1 MIEKKVQIDGKEV
14 TFATSARTPRLYRQ
28 YFRRDVMTDMASLY
42 NKVQAMIKAKENAK
56 SFEDLSQI
64 EQLSALDLTIFENLA
79 FVMAKQGGD
88 ESQDADEWLDQFDT
102 FDIYQIFPQLF
113 ELWSKNMAGMS
124 IPKKK

>member
-1 MIEKKVQIDGKEV
+1 
-14 TFATSARTPRLYRQ
+14 
-28 YFRRDVMTDMASLY
+28 MTDMASLY

-113 ELWSKNMAGMS
+113 DLWTKNMAGMS

>member
-56 SFEDLSQI
+56 QSQVGTKVN
-64 EQLSALDLTIFENLA
+64 SSNT
-79 FVMAKQGGD
+79 
-88 ESQDADEWLDQFDT
+88 
-102 FDIYQIFPQLF
+102 
-113 ELWSKNMAGMS
+113 
-124 IPKKK
+124 KKKIIQTQKAENKAEQIQVGEE